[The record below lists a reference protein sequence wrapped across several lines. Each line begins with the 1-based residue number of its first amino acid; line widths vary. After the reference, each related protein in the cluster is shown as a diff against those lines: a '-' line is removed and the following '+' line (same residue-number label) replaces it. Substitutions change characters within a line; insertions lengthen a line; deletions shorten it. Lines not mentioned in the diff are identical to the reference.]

1 MTGRAFWISLFA
13 FNAIF
18 AIQGCGG
25 GGDDD
30 DDDDKALG
38 CLLGAFRLEGG
49 ERGVFSNLFPFKF
62 CKISTT
68 FSGIQFLFSRS
79 RVDSTLYAGLQH

>member
-1 MTGRAFWISLFA
+1 MTGRAFWLSLFA

-30 DDDDKALG
+30 DDDEDKALG
-38 CLLGAFRLEGG
+38 CLLGAFRLEGWG
-49 ERGVFSNLFPFKF
+49 GKGR
-62 CKISTT
+62 I
-68 FSGIQFLFSRS
+68 
-79 RVDSTLYAGLQH
+79 

>member
-30 DDDDKALG
+30 DDDDEKALG
-38 CLLGAFRLEGG
+38 CLFGAFRLEGG
-49 ERGVFSNLFPFKF
+49 ERGVSSNLLPSKF

-68 FSGIQFLFSRS
+68 FLSISGHFCKIHEQK
-79 RVDSTLYAGLQH
+79 